1 MSKKFKTTRDL
12 IRIANE
18 RIQARVY
25 EVKPVWY
32 DSIMKYP
39 PLYQKNKTHELN
51 KKNTFLPSDEAN
63 GKRTVSSYIDPQ
75 GELQFEKLAKYEL
88 PKLINGDF
96 LKDFEGFRTRTPSLF
111 TNSNKTPGNKN
122 LLKKQTQMYTKNKIF
137 SENQSAGLQF
147 LEDKIKM
154 KFYEQH
160 PWELTNPKI
169 LIEQQNN
176 ILNLDL
182 EWSRINPTGKQL
194 DGDSVA
200 QRTIYIMNNEKM
212 NLFDAYNK
220 ALLEFYERRIE
231 EEFEMSVAIEESE
244 MFGMLYNDY
253 NNGVVDTQYL
263 KEQKDLMKWKEE
275 AFANVLTEN

>member
-51 KKNTFLPSDEAN
+51 KKNTFLPS
-63 GKRTVSSYIDPQ
+63 
-75 GELQFEKLAKYEL
+75 
-88 PKLINGDF
+88 
-96 LKDFEGFRTRTPSLF
+96 FRTRTPSLF

-122 LLKKQTQMYTKNKIF
+122 LLKKQTQMYTKNKVF

-147 LEDKIKM
+147 VEDKIKM
-154 KFYEQH
+154 KFYDQH

-182 EWSRINPTGKQL
+182 EWSKVNPTGKQL

-200 QRTIYIMNNEKM
+200 QRTIYIMNNENM

-275 AFANVLTEN
+275 ALANVLTEN

>member
-1 MSKKFKTTRDL
+1 MSKKFKTARDL
-12 IRIANE
+12 IQIANE

-51 KKNTFLPSDEAN
+51 KKNTFLPSDEIN
-63 GKRTVSSYIDPQ
+63 GKKTVSSYIDPQ
-75 GELQFEKLAKYEL
+75 GEIQFDKLAKYEL
-88 PKLINGDF
+88 PSLINGGF
-96 LKDFEGFRTRTPSLF
+96 LNDIEGFKTRTAHLY
-111 TNSNKTPGNKN
+111 TNSNRKAGNKK
-122 LLKKQTQMYTKNKIF
+122 LLRKQTQLYTKNKIF
-137 SENQSAGLQF
+137 SENQYAGLGF
-147 LEDKIKM
+147 LEDKIKT
-154 KFYEQH
+154 KFYDQH
-160 PWELTNPKI
+160 PWELTNPKV

-182 EWSRINPTGKQL
+182 DWFTICPTGKQL

-200 QRTIYIMNNEKM
+200 QRTLYIMKNENMK
-212 NLFDAYNK
+212 LFEAYNK
-220 ALLEFYERRIE
+220 ALLEFYEKRIE
-231 EEFEMSVAIEESE
+231 EEFETSVAIEESE
-244 MFGMLYNDY
+244 MLGVLYNDY
-253 NNGVVDTQYL
+253 SNGIIDTQYL

>member
-51 KKNTFLPSDEAN
+51 KKNTFLPRDELN
-63 GKRTVSSYIDPQ
+63 GKITVSSYIDPQ
-75 GELQFEKLAKYEL
+75 GELLFDKLANHEL
-88 PKLINGDF
+88 PKLVNGEF
-96 LKDFEGFRTRTPSLF
+96 LKDFEGFTTRTPQLY
-111 TNSNKTPGNKN
+111 TNSNRHVGAKN

-137 SENQSAGLQF
+137 AESESAGLQF

-154 KFYEQH
+154 KFYDQH
-160 PWELTNPKI
+160 PWELTNPKV
-169 LIEQQNN
+169 LLEQQNN

-182 EWSRINPTGKQL
+182 NWSKINPTGKQL
-194 DGDSVA
+194 DGESVV
-200 QRTIYIMNNEKM
+200 QRTLYILKNENK
-212 NLFDAYNK
+212 NLFDSYNK

-231 EEFEMSVAIEESE
+231 EEFETSVAIEESE

-253 NNGVVDTQYL
+253 NNGVIDTQYL
-263 KEQKDLMKWKEE
+263 KEQTDLLKWKEE
-275 AFANVLTEN
+275 AFSNILTEN